1 MAVPYWHPK
10 LTLRERERERE
21 TQRLDLIAKVGG

>member
-21 TQRLDLIAKVGG
+21 RERLDLIAKVGG